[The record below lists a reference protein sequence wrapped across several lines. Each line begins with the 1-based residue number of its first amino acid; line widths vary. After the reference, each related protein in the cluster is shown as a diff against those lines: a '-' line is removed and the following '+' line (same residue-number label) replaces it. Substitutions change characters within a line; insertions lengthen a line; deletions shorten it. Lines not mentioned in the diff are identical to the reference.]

1 MDNTEVK
8 MVRAIIQM
16 WIDSLEYRFNWMKAN
31 YPDVEREFQDFR
43 ADN

>member
-1 MDNTEVK
+1 MDDTEV
-8 MVRAIIQM
+8 MIFRAWIQQ
-16 WIDSLEYRFNWMKAN
+16 WIDSIEYRHNWMKEN